1 MITIFAIADGTD
13 GKNHPYL
20 WVLIAKNLDGL
31 LQIVR
36 TLIHCEFFFRKE
48 RGWTLLTIIHNFAR
62 FLQSIYVI
70 SAEGE
75 KCGLAFTLPFLYRM
89 QDAGGVIHHAKGIH
103 RGTEHLLL
111 EPLANAIGKARSH
124 EEYLLAYPDLK
135 IRLRNINNS
144 SKFHNTTSSHF
155 SNHSPLTTHL

>member
-75 KCGLAFTLPFLYRM
+75 KTDCVSRSFAPKLNIAEDPVCGSGHCHIVPYWTNVLNKTDIIAYQASARGGTLYCSLRK
-89 QDAGGVIHHAKGIH
+89 DKVIIS
-103 RGTEHLLL
+103 
-111 EPLANAIGKARSH
+111 GKATLFS
-124 EEYLLAYPDLK
+124 ESKL
-135 IRLRNINNS
+135 NIE
-144 SKFHNTTSSHF
+144 K
-155 SNHSPLTTHL
+155 